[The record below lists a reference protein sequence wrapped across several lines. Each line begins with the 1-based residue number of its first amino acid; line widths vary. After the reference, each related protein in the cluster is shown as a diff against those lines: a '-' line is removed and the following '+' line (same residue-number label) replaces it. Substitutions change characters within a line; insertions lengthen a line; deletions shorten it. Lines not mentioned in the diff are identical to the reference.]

1 MDQITLLRK
10 EIDIIDNNI
19 IKLLNERVMI
29 SKNIGKIK
37 KYNNINI
44 ICSNRENEII
54 DRLAN
59 NSYILPKNDILL
71 IYNNIFNISKTYQL
85 LDNN

>member
-10 EIDIIDNNI
+10 EIDIIDDNI

-54 DRLAN
+54 DRLVS

>member
-10 EIDIIDNNI
+10 EIDKIDNNI
-19 IKLLNERVMI
+19 IKLLNERIMI

-54 DRLAN
+54 NRLAN

>member
-10 EIDIIDNNI
+10 EIDIIDDNI

-59 NSYILPKNDILL
+59 NSFILPKNDILL

>member
-10 EIDIIDNNI
+10 EIDIIDDNI

-54 DRLAN
+54 DRLAS

-85 LDNN
+85 LENN